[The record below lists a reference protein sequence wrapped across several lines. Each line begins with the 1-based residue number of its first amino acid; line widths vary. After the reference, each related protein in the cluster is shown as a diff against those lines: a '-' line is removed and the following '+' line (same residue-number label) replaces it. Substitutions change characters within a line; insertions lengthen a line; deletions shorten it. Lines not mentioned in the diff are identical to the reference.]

1 MSKLI
6 TGAKWDPFFKMGED
20 FESFV
25 NAILPTGAF
34 TVKNAQNF
42 NIDIS
47 DDGKGYYITSDLPG
61 IEKEDIKIE
70 LKGDYLTIEAEK
82 KDEKEEEN
90 KRYYRR
96 ERSYGKFSRAVLI
109 PEDAE
114 KDIGKIEA
122 EFKNGVLKIKMN
134 KIESVKDEGVKR
146 VEIK

>member
-1 MSKLI
+1 MS
-6 TGAKWDPFFKMGED
+6 
-20 FESFV
+20 
-25 NAILPTGAF
+25 
-34 TVKNAQNF
+34 
-42 NIDIS
+42 
-47 DDGKGYYITSDLPG
+47 
-61 IEKEDIKIE
+61 
-70 LKGDYLTIEAEK
+70 YLTIEAEK